1 VLSVKRGRHAM
12 GSPFYVGTGRRIG
25 WWGVARELET
35 SWRLSDLLCLIRDT
49 ITCCKGVGA
58 KPVRYGV
65 QRGKARNAGV
75 SDSLSRAGR
84 QIGRRG
90 DRGKD
95 GVESKLGMTNRV
107 SSE

>member
-49 ITCCKGVGA
+49 ITCCKGWGEA
-58 KPVRYGV
+58 SEVR
-65 QRGKARNAGV
+65 
-75 SDSLSRAGR
+75 S
-84 QIGRRG
+84 
-90 DRGKD
+90 
-95 GVESKLGMTNRV
+95 TNRQGANCRHV
-107 SSE
+107 RFVITCGPSDWQTRRSR